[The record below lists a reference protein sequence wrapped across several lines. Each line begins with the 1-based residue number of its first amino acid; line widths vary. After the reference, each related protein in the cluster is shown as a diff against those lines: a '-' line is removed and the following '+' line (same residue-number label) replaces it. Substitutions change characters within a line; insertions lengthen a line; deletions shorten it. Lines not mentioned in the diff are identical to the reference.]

1 MKQSKSVVLIV
12 LNPFTNDSRVLKEA
26 LTLQANG
33 YRVIVVA
40 LHETEL
46 PECEVVQG
54 IQVDRVR
61 LVTRGW
67 PRYRLFKFIKYFE
80 FSCKVA
86 RRYRRWNIF
95 HCNDLTA
102 LPVGAMIKRLFNR
115 SARIVYDA
123 HEYETEVY
131 GLSQLEKRLR
141 RCLEKV
147 LMGSADRVIAV
158 SDSIANEYVR
168 LYGIAKPALVLNCP
182 PLVKPAKFNLLRAE
196 LGIKDNQTIFLYQGG
211 FSPGRGIELLLE
223 AFSRLDDDR
232 NVIVFMGYGPLEGA
246 IRDFANRH
254 PQIFLRAAVSPDV
267 LLRYTASAD
276 YGVLFYEN
284 NCLNH
289 YYCSPNKMFEYLM
302 AGIPVLCAD
311 LFEMRR
317 LVEEKGIGVVAE
329 ENTVEGFLAAV
340 KRSLALDYQ
349 AVAAN
354 VAAARKFTTGK
365 NRKRSFWMFIPS
377 CKASG
382 Q

>member
-1 MKQSKSVVLIV
+1 MPGEGADGVCRPGDRGQRLDRQRICPVVWH
-12 LNPFTNDSRVLKEA
+12 R
-26 LTLQANG
+26 QAG
-33 YRVIVVA
+33 A
-40 LHETEL
+40 GTQL
-46 PECEVVQG
+46 PAAGQTGRDC
-54 IQVDRVR
+54 
-61 LVTRGW
+61 
-67 PRYRLFKFIKYFE
+67 
-80 FSCKVA
+80 
-86 RRYRRWNIF
+86 
-95 HCNDLTA
+95 
-102 LPVGAMIKRLFNR
+102 
-115 SARIVYDA
+115 
-123 HEYETEVY
+123 
-131 GLSQLEKRLR
+131 
-141 RCLEKV
+141 
-147 LMGSADRVIAV
+147 
-158 SDSIANEYVR
+158 
-168 LYGIAKPALVLNCP
+168 
-182 PLVKPAKFNLLRAE
+182 NLLRAE

-354 VAAARKFTTGK
+354 VAAARKIYNWEEQEK
-365 NRKRSFWMFIPS
+365 VLLDVYS
-377 CKASG
+377 
-382 Q
+382 QL